1 MNDDKIKSQAIKPI
15 AGNAISTSEDHPL
28 HILDNQ
34 VDPAKKPRKFDVP
47 QKPIRTYEKDMEVEI
62 ARLEAAGT
70 PLKKPKS
77 SFFSFKKKED
87 PIPKVQEKIETPTPP
102 KEKFV
107 VKEKPSFYIDKKVLN
122 KEENDEYKIN
132 SRDTIDLDKAGK
144 SSQQAIRTF
153 EKDKEEALSHLKS
166 KNIVPDEN
174 EIQEIPKVNESI
186 NIVARQIKEE
196 EVIEN
201 EVEAPVVM
209 EKPLKTFE
217 EAVAESQEKLKVA
230 KVFVESV
237 KPVQPVQVEKL
248 VPKPIPTPAPI
259 PVPVPEPI
267 PEPVLK
273 PEILEKPQ
281 EKFRTYEGDVANNI
295 KSGKSSVLS
304 MAIAE
309 NVRRGGEEDISNIQ
323 IESHFG
329 RNIAMALGSLVL
341 IASGIG
347 GGYYLYSISPL
358 ATVPAPQVIKNTSI
372 VRPDKQ
378 IVLATDA
385 NNRLDFYKFISEQY
399 TNNKPDDGKITEFIL
414 NQKLASSTERITG
427 PQFVTKLGFNMTDTL
442 KRSLQDKWMIGT
454 YSVNGT
460 SHRFI
465 ILKTDF
471 FQNAFAGMLKWE
483 SSMPEDL
490 IGIFNYSTVAVRGSF
505 KDKVIMNRDVREY
518 ISLQGVPLFR
528 YTFIDKDTILITTS
542 EAVVPEIL
550 NRIEKQTYVR

>member
-1 MNDDKIKSQAIKPI
+1 MMNEDKTKSQNIKAEIKSIPGKPI
-15 AGNAISTSEDHPL
+15 PTTEDHPL

-47 QKPIRTYEKDMEVEI
+47 QKPIRTYEKDMEAEM

-77 SFFSFKKKED
+77 SFFSFKKKEE

-217 EAVAESQEKLKVA
+217 EAVAESQSRLKQAKIETVVVPPPQPEKA
-230 KVFVESV
+230 
-237 KPVQPVQVEKL
+237 
-248 VPKPIPTPAPI
+248 
-259 PVPVPEPI
+259 PEPI
-267 PEPVLK
+267 IKPVVLD
-273 PEILEKPQ
+273 KPQ

-309 NVRRGGEEDISNIQ
+309 NVRRVEEEDISNIQ
-323 IESHFG
+323 VESHFG
-329 RNIAMALGSLVL
+329 RNIAMVLGSLVL
-341 IASGIG
+341 IVSGIG